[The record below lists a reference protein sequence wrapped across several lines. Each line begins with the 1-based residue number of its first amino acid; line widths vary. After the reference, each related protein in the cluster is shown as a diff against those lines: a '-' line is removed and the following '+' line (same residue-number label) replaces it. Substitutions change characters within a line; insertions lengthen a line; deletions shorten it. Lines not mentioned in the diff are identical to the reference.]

1 MSDQIVIRGAREH
14 NLKNIDLTLPR
25 NKLIVFTGLSGSGK
39 SSLAFDTIFA
49 EGQRRYVE
57 SLSAYARQFLGQMDK
72 PDVDEIEGLSPAI
85 SIDQKAHSANPRS
98 TVATIT
104 EIYDYLRVLFARVG
118 RPHCVA
124 CGKPIQK
131 LTVEE
136 MVNIVLERLHN
147 PPQPSLTL
155 REGDRSVPP
164 LRVRGGAGG
173 VTSTDAITVL
183 APIVRGRKGE
193 YHQMLYDLY
202 NEGFAEVRV
211 NGVLKKLKERIVLA
225 RYKAHTIDLVVDRVP
240 IGWPIDGNKALRS
253 HLAEAIETALKYG
266 HDVVTILVGGGAPTP
281 PSHPLFISPSGR
293 GRDSSGRGGKSVSP
307 PLGGGDSE
315 GVSELIMSSKFSCP
329 DDGFSFPEI
338 EPRLFSFNS
347 PYGACTQCHGLGTE
361 SLFSEKVCLACKGA
375 RLRKESLHVQV
386 GGHSIV
392 EVAGMNIVEA
402 YDFFNQL
409 GFMAH
414 NPSQPP
420 LTLRGGE
427 KQNPPLRVR
436 GGRGS
441 YEIVLSDT
449 EFEIAFPVLREI
461 TSRLKFMLDVGLD
474 YLTLDRRAGT
484 LSGGEAQRIRLASQ
498 LGSRLTG
505 TLYVLDEPTI
515 GLHQRDNE
523 RLIKTLLEL
532 RDLGNTVIV
541 VEHDP
546 ATIRAADYLV
556 DLGPG
561 AGKAGGHIVVEG
573 ELKELLHNPPPPSL
587 TLREGVESGDTRKRA
602 PLRVRGD
609 RGVTK
614 GSYESL
620 TLQYLS
626 GQKSIP
632 LPVSRRTNSK
642 ERLKIVGAS
651 ENNLKNLTLEI
662 PLRRFVCVTGVSGS
676 GKSTLV
682 NDILYKALANRY
694 NLARYVPGRHKAI
707 LGLEYLDGVVEVD
720 QSPIG
725 RTPRSNPATYT
736 GVFTHIR
743 DLFAA
748 LPESRMR
755 GYKPGRFS
763 FNVSTHRGGGRCENC
778 EGNGLIAIE
787 MHFLPTVYVKCDVC
801 KGKRFD
807 RETLEVLYKGKNI
820 FDVLSMT
827 IEEADGFFRDIPHI
841 HDRLK
846 VLREVGLGYIELGQ
860 SATTLSGGEAQRVKL
875 GTELA
880 GRRRGRILY
889 ILDEPTVGLHY
900 EDVRKL
906 IEVLQRL
913 VQAGN
918 TVLVIE
924 HNLDI
929 IKCADYIID
938 LGPEG
943 GDKGGEVVAI
953 GTPEEVARAKG
964 SWTGKYLKSVLSPLR

>member
-1 MSDQIVIRGAREH
+1 MQDKIIIKGAREH

-25 NKLIVFTGLSGSGK
+25 NKMIVFTGLSGSGK

-118 RPHCVA
+118 RPHCIV
-124 CGKPIQK
+124 CGKPIAK
-131 LTVEE
+131 MTVEE
-136 MVNIVLERLHN
+136 MVNVVLARLHN

-155 REGDRSVPP
+155 REGDKIDSP
-164 LRVRGGAGG
+164 LRVRGARG
-173 VTSTDAITVL
+173 VTSADTITIL

-211 NGVLKKLKERIVLA
+211 NGEFKKLKERIVLA

-240 IGWPIDGNKALRS
+240 IGWPIEGNKALRS
-253 HLAEAIETALKYG
+253 HLAEAIEVGLKYG
-266 HDVVTILVGGGAPTP
+266 KEVVTVLLGTPSPQSSPRVGE
-281 PSHPLFISPSGR
+281 
-293 GRDSSGRGGKSVSP
+293 
-307 PLGGGDSE
+307 GGGD
-315 GVSELIMSSKFSCP
+315 GAELTMSSKFSCP

-347 PYGACTQCHGLGTE
+347 PYGACAQCHGLGTE
-361 SLFSEKVCLACKGA
+361 SLFSEKVCLYCKGA
-375 RLRKESLHVQV
+375 RLRAESLRVYVGGKNIVQV
-386 GGHSIV
+386 T
-392 EVAGMNIVEA
+392 GMNIAEA
-402 YDFFNQL
+402 HTFLNNL
-409 GFMAH
+409 GLS
-414 NPSQPP
+414 P
-420 LTLRGGE
+420 
-427 KQNPPLRVR
+427 
-436 GGRGS
+436 GGRKGLA
-441 YEIVLSDT
+441 LSPT

-474 YLTLDRRAGT
+474 YLTLDRKAGT

-523 RLIKTLLEL
+523 RLVKTLLEL

-546 ATIRAADYLV
+546 DTIRAADYLV

-561 AGKAGGHIVVEG
+561 AGKQGGEVVVAGPLTPTLSHKGRGSIEEFHSLDGRGEG
-573 ELKELLHNPPPPSL
+573 
-587 TLREGVESGDTRKRA
+587 
-602 PLRVRGD
+602 RVQ
-609 RGVTK
+609 
-614 GSYESL
+614 SL
-620 TLQYLS
+620 TLQYLT
-626 GQKSIP
+626 GQKSIA
-632 LPVSRRTNSK
+632 LPAVRRTNSK
-642 ERLKIVGAS
+642 ERLKIIGAH

-682 NDILYKALANRY
+682 NDILYKTLTNRF
-694 NLARYVPGRHKAI
+694 NLAHYVPGKHKAI
-707 LGLEYLDGVVEVD
+707 VGLEYLDGVVEVD
-720 QSPIG
+720 QSAIG

-755 GYKPGRFS
+755 GYKAGRFS

-787 MHFLPTVYVKCDVC
+787 MHFLPTVYVKCEVC

-827 IEEADGFFRDIPHI
+827 IDEADEFFRDIPHI

-846 VLREVGLGYIELGQ
+846 VMREVGLGYLELGQ

-875 GTELA
+875 AAELA

-913 VQAGN
+913 VTAGN

-924 HNLDI
+924 HNLDV
-929 IKCADYIID
+929 IKSADYLID

-943 GDKGGEVVAI
+943 GDKGGEVMAQ
-953 GTPEEVARAKG
+953 GTPEEVAKVKT
-964 SWTGKYLKSVLSPLR
+964 SWTGKYLKGVLAR